1 MAPARGILDKL
12 AYTRASTGPRSCT
25 HTHRHT
31 RTHARIRM
39 PSQVPSRART
49 HTHKYVI
56 LIAFQGNSVFVNAP
70 QYYVTHALP
79 LAFRLFRLLSPLLV
93 LAIHVGYLIIVK
105 RKGKFQAQGG
115 VEV

>member
-1 MAPARGILDKL
+1 MQAQARAHAPTPTD
-12 AYTRASTGPRSCT
+12 T
-25 HTHRHT
+25 HG
-31 RTHARIRM
+31 RTHVYACLHKC
-39 PSQVPSRART
+39 PRAHA

-93 LAIHVGYLIIVK
+93 LAIHVGYLLIVK